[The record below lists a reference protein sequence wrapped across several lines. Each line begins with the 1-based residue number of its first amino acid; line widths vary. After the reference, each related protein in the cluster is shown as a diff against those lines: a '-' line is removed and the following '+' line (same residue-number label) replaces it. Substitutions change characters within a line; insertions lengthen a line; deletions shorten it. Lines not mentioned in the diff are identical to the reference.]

1 MTEPTIFLSEVNER
15 QSTFHRRAFVM
26 GALVGAGMAALGGR
40 LAFLQVVENDRYKML
55 SASNQYNF
63 RLVLP
68 PRGRILDRNGV
79 ELASNRPNFR
89 LLLLKDEARD
99 IEGTLGQV
107 SKLIP
112 IPPERYRQIRRDIA
126 NGPHFV
132 PVSVADDLTWDEFS
146 RITVRTPELPGVQAD
161 MGEARVYPF
170 GGAFS
175 HVIGYVSRV
184 SDADMENAGANP
196 DPVMLNPGFRIGK
209 QGIEKSLDLQLRGK
223 PGGQK
228 VEVDSRGRVVREDPL
243 GDVKPTPGAEIVLSL
258 DADVQNRALEV
269 FGDDSGAAVMMDC
282 RTGDVLCLYSAPS
295 FDANRFAKGLTS
307 VEYQALATYDRKPLF
322 NKALTANYPPG
333 STYKTLVALAALE
346 KGISPDTVHVC
357 NMAWSWGG
365 RVWHCDKAHGALD
378 MKSAIAQSCDIYF
391 YQLAL
396 QLGGP
401 DPIAEV
407 ARWFGLGQTFEIDMP
422 EHTQRSGIVP
432 DTAYK
437 RKHFPKDPVWHPGET
452 PSVGIGQGY
461 VSVNPLQLC
470 VQAARLANGSKAIL
484 PRLVKSIGGV
494 AQPSGAAVPDL
505 PFDKAHI
512 DFVRAAMAAVV
523 TSGTAATVANL
534 GLGPVK
540 MAGKTGTAQ
549 AHTYAGGHGQHGA
562 TGAWEGRDHA
572 WFIAFAPYD
581 DPRYAMSVLVEHG
594 GFGAEA
600 AAPKAREIMRV
611 ALLKDP
617 EVRARITQPLPMPA
631 ITPTPPGQRPEG
643 AAPDLPSNP
652 TDPTDVPGGQTT

>member
-1 MTEPTIFLSEVNER
+1 MSEPTIFFSEVNAR
-15 QSTFHRRAFVM
+15 QSTFQRRAFVM
-26 GALVGAGMAALGGR
+26 GGLVGFGMAALGVR
-40 LAFLQVVENDRYKML
+40 LAQLQVFENDRYKML

-89 LLLLKDEARD
+89 LLLLKDEVPDVDA
-99 IEGTLGQV
+99 TLTEV
-107 SKLIP
+107 AKLVP
-112 IPPERYRQIRRDIA
+112 ISNDRYRQIRRDIR
-126 NGPHFV
+126 NGTRFV
-132 PVSVADDLTWDEFS
+132 PVSLADDMTWDEFA
-146 RITVRTPELPGVQAD
+146 RINVRLPELPGVQAD

-170 GGAFS
+170 AGAFS
-175 HVIGYVSRV
+175 HVIGYVSKV
-184 SDADMENAGANP
+184 NDQEMKKAGPNP
-196 DPVMLNPGFRIGK
+196 DPMMLNPGFRIGK
-209 QGIEKSLDLQLRGK
+209 QGIEKALDLQLRGK
-223 PGGQK
+223 AGGQK

-243 GDVKPTPGAEIVLSL
+243 GDIKATPGEEVVLSL
-258 DADVQNRALEV
+258 DADIQNRALEV
-269 FGDDSGAAVMMDC
+269 FGQESGAAVMMDC
-282 RTGDVLCLYSAPS
+282 RSGDLLCLFSAPS
-295 FDANRFAKGLTS
+295 FDANRFAMGLS
-307 VEYQALATYDRKPLF
+307 SAEYQALAGYDHKPLF

-333 STYKTLVALAALE
+333 STFKTLVALTALE
-346 KGISPDTVHVC
+346 RGIAPDTVHVC
-357 NMAWSWGG
+357 AGAWAWGG
-365 RVWHCDKAHGALD
+365 RVWHCDKHHGALNMHD
-378 MKSAIAQSCDIYF
+378 AIKQSCDIYF

-396 QLGGP
+396 QIGGP
-401 DPIAEV
+401 DPIATV
-407 ARWFGLGQTFEIDMP
+407 ARHFGLGQTFDITMP
-422 EHTQRSGIVP
+422 EHTQRSGLIP

-437 RKHFPKDPVWHPGET
+437 RRAFPRDPVWHPGET

-470 VQAARLANGSKAIL
+470 VQAARLANGVKAVE
-484 PRLVKSIGGV
+484 PRLVHSIGGV
-494 AQPSGAAVPDL
+494 AQASGAAVPDL
-505 PFDKAHI
+505 PFSKEHV

-523 TSGTAATVANL
+523 TSGTAAGAANL
-534 GLGPVK
+534 GLGPVM

-549 AHTYAGGHGQHGA
+549 PHTYQGGHGQHGA
-562 TGAWEGRDHA
+562 TGAWAGRDHA

-631 ITPTPPGQRPEG
+631 MPATPPGELPEG
-643 AAPDLPSNP
+643 AAPPPP
-652 TDPTDVPGGQTT
+652 TDIATGKPA